1 MLGIIDSIV
10 QLSLE
15 KNLTAGYSFIKKSL
29 DDKLRKLKLPIHYIK
44 PYDLIYSKDLLKNY
58 FYCEDDPVIPIYY
71 FRDEVKDYLNFV
83 FNNEKLFK
91 SINDKKM
98 IYLGQKLNFIDTIS
112 QLFKLFILKIRFR
125 ISY

>member
-83 FNNEKLFK
+83 FSNKKLFEK
-91 SINDKKM
+91 ITNNKFIYKDKKLSFFDKVLQLLRLFILQIKFKM
-98 IYLGQKLNFIDTIS
+98 IY
-112 QLFKLFILKIRFR
+112 
-125 ISY
+125 